1 MLRSTSPIRVAIA
14 GIALMGCTAC
24 DRQAAAPATIVDP
37 DLRVEGSA
45 FMLTQPDGRVLS
57 GTQMQGAI
65 VHMAVDGGAV
75 ASVRLDA
82 ITPEPEQPDLL
93 RHDLRVQDASGAWVA
108 ACTPNADGETW
119 GFPLALAEG
128 HPGREG
134 PITLTCVSGAVGKC
148 ARFGYRPWA
157 RGPRGEDLAP
167 YHAACVQ
174 MVRADYCGDGAP
186 HTKDGTAI
194 DLYDDLGIQ
203 TAATRDDPEFA
214 FEAGWSA
221 RGAVCVARTRWP
233 DLQSREQLGRDCPR
247 LAQEVR
253 ACDEA
258 SARRAGALLFNRSR
272 PHARTGR

>member
-1 MLRSTSPIRVAIA
+1 MPRSISPLRIAIA
-14 GIALMGCTAC
+14 GIALTGCAAC
-24 DRQAAAPATIVDP
+24 DRPAAAPVTIVDP

-45 FMLTQPDGRVLS
+45 FVLTQPDGRVRR

-65 VHMAVDGGAV
+65 VHMAVEGGAV

-82 ITPEPEQPDLL
+82 IAPDPGQPDLL

-108 ACTPNADGETW
+108 ACTPNADGESW

-157 RGPRGEDLAP
+157 RGPQGEDLAP

-174 MVRADYCGDGAP
+174 MVRADYCGDGTP
-186 HTKDGTAI
+186 HTRDGTAI
-194 DLYDDLGIQ
+194 DLYDDVGIQ
-203 TAATRDDPEFA
+203 AAATRDDPEFA
-214 FEAGWSA
+214 FEAGWGPQ
-221 RGAVCVARTRWP
+221 GAVCVARTRWP
-233 DLQSREQLGRDCPR
+233 ELHAREQLHRDCPR
-247 LAQEVR
+247 LARKTDV
-253 ACDEA
+253 CDEGA
-258 SARRAGALLFNRSR
+258 ARRGGALLFNRSR
-272 PHARTGR
+272 LQARTGR